1 MLQLSLSWVPNVS
14 NSWSV
19 VMTLIVLDTFNIIY
33 VLLTSHNCNGR
44 DLHLCYKLMPLL
56 YLQLV
61 WFSFCQLDRLSI
73 FVSWRL
79 QNCFEYFILIKAD
92 MEFVKC
98 FTQVRFPTF
107 LILPEKRVSRNIFG
121 KEIKNEVVLLIH
133 FEQIAS
139 FLQLSISIQTQYS
152 YKY

>member
-1 MLQLSLSWVPNVS
+1 
-14 NSWSV
+14 
-19 VMTLIVLDTFNIIY
+19 MTLIVLDTFNIIY

-79 QNCFEYFILIKAD
+79 QSCLEYFILIKAD

-107 LILPEKRVSRNIFG
+107 LFHPRKAVNCEMFGIEFRN
-121 KEIKNEVVLLIH
+121 EDVLLLLY
-133 FEQIAS
+133 FEHITI
-139 FLQLSISIQTQYS
+139 FCNYLLQ
-152 YKY
+152 YKFRTVILWKL

>member
-1 MLQLSLSWVPNVS
+1 
-14 NSWSV
+14 
-19 VMTLIVLDTFNIIY
+19 MTLIVLDTFNIIY

-79 QNCFEYFILIKAD
+79 QSCLEYFILIKAD

-133 FEQIAS
+133 FEKIAS
-139 FLQLSISIQTQYS
+139 FLQLSIPIRTQYS

>member
-1 MLQLSLSWVPNVS
+1 MQS
-14 NSWSV
+14 
-19 VMTLIVLDTFNIIY
+19 
-33 VLLTSHNCNGR
+33 
-44 DLHLCYKLMPLL
+44 
-56 YLQLV
+56 
-61 WFSFCQLDRLSI
+61 
-73 FVSWRL
+73 
-79 QNCFEYFILIKAD
+79 CFEYFILIKAD

-121 KEIKNEVVLLIH
+121 KEIKNEVVLLNH

-139 FLQLSISIQTQYS
+139 FLQLSIPIQTQYS

>member
-1 MLQLSLSWVPNVS
+1 
-14 NSWSV
+14 
-19 VMTLIVLDTFNIIY
+19 
-33 VLLTSHNCNGR
+33 
-44 DLHLCYKLMPLL
+44 
-56 YLQLV
+56 
-61 WFSFCQLDRLSI
+61 
-73 FVSWRL
+73 
-79 QNCFEYFILIKAD
+79 

-133 FEQIAS
+133 FEKIAS
-139 FLQLSISIQTQYS
+139 FLQLSIPIQTQYS